1 MLTTGELD
9 VKTQIEVL
17 NRTIWRLENCH
28 FMGCCGQMEEAI
40 IDLKLNVCSDIDE
53 VVGDSDLRI
62 LIPSFNKENA
72 LRLARERNF
81 KEPKIDD
88 WYWWKEGNDKDVRIK
103 FLTELINDL
112 KNK

>member
-40 IDLKLNVCSDIDE
+40 IDLDLNVTDNI
-53 VVGDSDLRI
+53 VGDADLKI
-62 LIPSFNKENA
+62 LIPSFNKGNA

-81 KEPKIDD
+81 KEPEDHL
-88 WYWWKEGNDKDVRIK
+88 YWWEEGKDKNTRIK